1 MILASD
7 STLSKKLEG
16 WAHPEIQGSVE
27 PTALRSAS
35 RNPKFFWGVSSNH
48 HFIYLYFVNVLLLLN
63 YNNKSNV
70 LEVWLFQLF
79 FPLLVNDQS
88 IANVS
93 SSNIVNLP
101 VLKVEACQEF
111 VILIGEGDREERKK
125 DR

>member
-1 MILASD
+1 LVPTLALVILASD

-48 HFIYLYFVNVLLLLN
+48 HFIYLYFVNVLLLSSYDIN
-63 YNNKSNV
+63 IIIV
-70 LEVWLFQLF
+70 EVWLFQLF
-79 FPLLVNDQS
+79 FPLLVSDQS
-88 IANVS
+88 IANAS

-101 VLKVEACQEF
+101 VLKAEAC
-111 VILIGEGDREERKK
+111 
-125 DR
+125 